1 MTERRRLLAVA
12 AAAGVLALDL
22 AHEALTP
29 TPYHHP
35 RSLGELLL
43 IGVLA
48 LAVLTAVPRAPSL
61 ALSLAGGI
69 AAGGALGNLASALVW
84 RAGIPDPIVQGMYAF
99 NLADVALV
107 LGDGAL
113 LTTALVLV
121 WDRRQRLREPV

>member
-1 MTERRRLLAVA
+1 MVARRRLLAVA
-12 AAAGVLALDL
+12 VAAGVLALDL

-43 IGVLA
+43 IGA
-48 LAVLTAVPRAPSL
+48 LAAAVLVAVPRAPSPAL
-61 ALSLAGGI
+61 ALAGGI

-84 RAGIPDPIVQGMYAF
+84 RAGIPDPLVYGTYAF
-99 NLADVALV
+99 NLADVAVV

-113 LTTALVLV
+113 LTTAIVLA
-121 WDRRQRLREPV
+121 WDRRHRLREPV